1 MWRLGEP
8 GAESL
13 ALRFRSR
20 ILAVA
25 QSSRKPQLSAD
36 RVAIGLHSGQR
47 AGLDLSVRLDILCR
61 QRRTSITVHDPK
73 CRVLG
78 RIASAFT
85 AATAGRIRP
94 EWANSFLTTSC
105 DERSVP
111 RHGFLARDSLSR
123 DVKRYGLYTF

>member
-1 MWRLGEP
+1 VWRLGEP

-25 QSSRKPQLSAD
+25 QNSRKPQLSAD

-47 AGLDLSVRLDILCR
+47 EGLDLPVRLGIPFR
-61 QRRTSITVHDPK
+61 QRWTRLAVHDPQ
-73 CRVLG
+73 CRVLR

-85 AATAGRIRP
+85 ADTCGRIRP
-94 EWANSFLTTSC
+94 
-105 DERSVP
+105 
-111 RHGFLARDSLSR
+111 
-123 DVKRYGLYTF
+123 